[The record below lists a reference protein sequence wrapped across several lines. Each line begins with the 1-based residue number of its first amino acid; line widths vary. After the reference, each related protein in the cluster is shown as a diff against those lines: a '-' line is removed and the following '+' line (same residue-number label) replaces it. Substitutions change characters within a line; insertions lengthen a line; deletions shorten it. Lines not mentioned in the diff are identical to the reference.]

1 MTKSVLLG
9 VAFPAPPLSRLLY
22 GSLFLAPLA
31 FTSLCP
37 VMAQSGAEVGWVP
50 QVRPGSGTGPQGSGP
65 PDYDWTGLDAY
76 LYQTDG
82 SYEQYKDYF
91 ADGSADVQELDLNG
105 DPNGSGRWTVSGTST
120 YKWLW
125 TPPGTPQGVHND
137 PAKTANDPTQPFPTP
152 TLFAFGLIIP
162 YVEAAYDTSAP
173 PLKGSGSVK
182 DGFDSNWN
190 PKFDLL
196 TSSYATAPANSVDTN
211 GYFTNELP
219 RRSILTG
226 TLEGDHVTAH
236 VMLSPSLDVQVSN
249 NGGTGDGFGYG
260 YLEEDNSLISLYYPN
275 PSVRPD
281 LGDFSGGAGESS
293 NQFVYGAQM
302 PSQLSLPAQIGVPE
316 VLYQDDFNWLIKPPM
331 GGGSLVD
338 WRFGTQQATIP
349 DEQPYNLSEQTV
361 NKETLLAPDT
371 MITTAAGSSVP
382 GISFAGLPE
391 SNAGFGNYPVTLT
404 VKTYDPASKATT
416 SNDSQTAY
424 IQTFFQGNASN
435 FPGSQGLYTGDPTVQ
450 TAPQPYSPPN
460 WYNYYTQV
468 FNIAGKYGVS
478 VHYEAGKGLY
488 QNQSFVA
495 DDPANNYPVEIN
507 SDAGKI
513 NPGFR
518 VFDINPA
525 LDPMTET
532 HLARCIGHLSL
543 SGVLS
548 FISVCSH
555 EAGHV
560 VTYITPDDTQPGSTV
575 YRADLHDLSPTWKT
589 YHHLKNNVKNSDTTG
604 VYSGAGDV
612 SSGDAQLTADANG
625 LKELFAYTDSL
636 QGSLPQDWS
645 SDGVNY
651 SGASLPY
658 FVQERYHA
666 DSTSLTS
673 GQPPVF
679 YFKFNPLPGVPA
691 YGPGTPVVA
700 ADGSYEIR
708 SAADLQA
715 LYPSVVIGLEGLTYE
730 APVTPG
736 S

>member
-1 MTKSVLLG
+1 M
-9 VAFPAPPLSRLLY
+9 
-22 GSLFLAPLA
+22 
-31 FTSLCP
+31 
-37 VMAQSGAEVGWVP
+37 
-50 QVRPGSGTGPQGSGP
+50 
-65 PDYDWTGLDAY
+65 
-76 LYQTDG
+76 
-82 SYEQYKDYF
+82 
-91 ADGSADVQELDLNG
+91 
-105 DPNGSGRWTVSGTST
+105 
-120 YKWLW
+120 
-125 TPPGTPQGVHND
+125 
-137 PAKTANDPTQPFPTP
+137 
-152 TLFAFGLIIP
+152 IIP

-275 PSVRPD
+275 PSIRPD

-293 NQFVYGAQM
+293 NQFVYSAQM
-302 PSQLSLPAQIGVPE
+302 PGQLSLPAQIGVPE

-361 NKETLLAPDT
+361 DKEILLAPDT

-382 GISFAGLPE
+382 GISFAGLPD
-391 SNAGFGNYPVTLT
+391 SNAGFGTYPVTLT

-416 SNDSQTAY
+416 SNNSQTAY

-435 FPGSQGLYTGDPTVQ
+435 FPGSQGPYTGDPTVQ

-468 FNIAGKYGVS
+468 FNIASNSIS
-478 VHYEAGKGLY
+478 VHYEAGTGAH
-488 QNQSFVA
+488 NNSSFVQGDA
-495 DDPANNYPVEIN
+495 PNHYSVEIHK
-507 SDAGKI
+507 DAGLP
-513 NPGFR
+513 NGGFD

-525 LDPMTET
+525 LDPMTGT
-532 HLARCIGHLSL
+532 HLARCIGTLSL
-543 SGVLS
+543 VGLLT
-548 FISVCSH
+548 FISVCGH

-560 VTYITPDDTQPGSTV
+560 VTYTTPDDTQPGSTI

-589 YHHLKNNVKNSDTTG
+589 YHHLNNGAPRSDTTG
-604 VYSGAGDV
+604 VYSSPGDV
-612 SSGDAQLTADANG
+612 SSGDAQLTADVNG

-636 QGSLPQDWS
+636 QGNLPQDWANG
-645 SDGVNY
+645 GVNY
-651 SGASLPY
+651 SGVSLPY
-658 FVQERYHA
+658 FVQERYNA
-666 DSTSLTS
+666 DPASLIS
-673 GQPPVF
+673 GKPPVF
-679 YFKFNPLPGVPA
+679 YFKFTPIASVPA
-691 YGPGTPVVA
+691 YGPGKPVVA
-700 ADGSYEIR
+700 ANGGYEIR
-708 SAADLQA
+708 SAADLKA

-730 APVTPG
+730 APVAPNP
-736 S
+736 